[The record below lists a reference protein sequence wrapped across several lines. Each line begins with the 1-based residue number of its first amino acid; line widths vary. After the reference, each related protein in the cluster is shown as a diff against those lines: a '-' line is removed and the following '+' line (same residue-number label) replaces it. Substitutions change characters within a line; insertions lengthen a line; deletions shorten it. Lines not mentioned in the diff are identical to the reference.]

1 MKVYLILGRFAL
13 HRLVWSVSLYNLLTM
28 MLANWQIISG
38 TLAISIVQVL
48 LFRNFV
54 K

>member
-13 HRLVWSVSLYNLLTM
+13 HRLVWSVSLYNLVT
-28 MLANWQIISG
+28 IISG